1 MMIFMHVAV
10 MVLLRQGFQLWRLK
24 ALMEAEN
31 DQEFI
36 VVFSRTTRM

>member
-10 MVLLRQGFQLWRLK
+10 MVLLRQGFLQLRFK
-24 ALMEAEN
+24 GLMEAEN

-36 VVFSRTTRM
+36 PVFF